1 MRIAVNPVSPDLAAL
16 ADVVF
21 TPDLRGSVDWLA
33 THGYLAPSKAPD
45 LDAIDWP
52 VLGRGILWV
61 FGLSVALAA
70 FSHLRWA
77 AKRAGVPLR
86 IAMGWDSFLAP
97 FFAGLVLFAAGMAL
111 GRRPAVGGHRLGS
124 PGPAVCVA
132 DGARDPWDQARE
144 TSGPP
149 VSRGRRRYMRR
160 ISEAVGW
167 GIFLLVAGAFLLL
180 KNLGVFGPWG
190 EVAWAAFY
198 TLAGLG
204 FLIWFFTGTEHW
216 WRAIPAFT
224 LLGIGAGMLAAWRNV
239 ELGAWAPALVLL
251 GMALGFWAI
260 LIVRKEHWWALV
272 PAGVLTTVAVM
283 LGLWSRLDPLG
294 RLAVLLTG
302 IGLMFLLLYV
312 MRYDEHDA
320 RWAAVPAGALLLL
333 GAVTLVTAL
342 PLPAVVKDWWPILLV
357 IGGALLIIL
366 GLARRKSEPVTNLPH
381 AGRLRKPA
389 ARTGC
394 GRRHRSAAGGCPAV
408 EAANNARARF
418 TPIVCARR
426 QR

>member
-1 MRIAVNPVSPDLAAL
+1 
-16 ADVVF
+16 
-21 TPDLRGSVDWLA
+21 
-33 THGYLAPSKAPD
+33 
-45 LDAIDWP
+45 
-52 VLGRGILWV
+52 
-61 FGLSVALAA
+61 
-70 FSHLRWA
+70 
-77 AKRAGVPLR
+77 
-86 IAMGWDSFLAP
+86 
-97 FFAGLVLFAAGMAL
+97 
-111 GRRPAVGGHRLGS
+111 
-124 PGPAVCVA
+124 
-132 DGARDPWDQARE
+132 
-144 TSGPP
+144 
-149 VSRGRRRYMRR
+149 MRR

-239 ELGAWAPALVLL
+239 ELGAWGPALVLL
-251 GMALGFWAI
+251 GLALGFWAI

-366 GLARRKSEPVTNLPH
+366 GLARRKSEPVTNLPTPGSFESLPP
-381 AGRLRKPA
+381 APGAAVVTDLPPADALPSKPRTTPAPVSPQSSAPA
-389 ARTGC
+389 AKGEVDIYELIKQQPPQEKPP
-394 GRRHRSAAGGCPAV
+394 S
-408 EAANNARARF
+408 
-418 TPIVCARR
+418 
-426 QR
+426 